1 MSSLKCLYVV
11 VVEIS
16 RVYALRLYI
25 YVYVY
30 LTIHP
35 LMSLPTRQPIL
46 CRRLHANYLP
56 LRLPIYNA
64 VAVELTTRS
73 RLSYPK
79 LGRDLGSWILMRRTP
94 GRSSLVGAMELL
106 PFLGG
111 LEAAEL
117 IEACLRNVLNRLPCG

>member
-25 YVYVY
+25 YIYMHVC

-35 LMSLPTRQPIL
+35 LMSLPIRPPIL

-56 LRLPIYNA
+56 LRLPIHNA
-64 VAVELTTRS
+64 VAVALTTRS
-73 RLSYPK
+73 SLSYPK
-79 LGRDLGSWILMRRTP
+79 LGRDLGSWILMR
-94 GRSSLVGAMELL
+94 
-106 PFLGG
+106 
-111 LEAAEL
+111 
-117 IEACLRNVLNRLPCG
+117 